1 MGLCWT
7 CLTFATIMYAICGS
21 ARSKMKTLHF
31 GPVSPSAPGEE
42 FDKRL
47 WLKSAMPRGQD
58 RCPKMDDHQSV
69 SQDHMT
75 TESIQA
81 ACAVITTD
89 SSATPYPEQGQFSS
103 SLERLEFTLQSA
115 GNIRVDLYGA
125 NNQHLFSL
133 ELRRF
138 SSTIYRRY
146 GEWDSDYVGT
156 GIEWANGRFWI
167 SSSTSKLQVGGDGS
181 DDPMISFDHS
191 SGSHDIRKIGLY
203 SDEYADWTIFTP
215 CN

>member
-1 MGLCWT
+1 
-7 CLTFATIMYAICGS
+7 
-21 ARSKMKTLHF
+21 MKTLHF
-31 GPVSPSAPGEE
+31 GPVSPPAPGEE

-58 RCPKMDDHQSV
+58 RCPKMDDHQSE

-75 TESIQA
+75 TESIQS

-89 SSATPYPEQGQFSS
+89 SSATSYPEQGQFSS
-103 SLERLEFTLQSA
+103 SLERMEFTLQSA
-115 GNIRVDLYGA
+115 GNIRVDLYDAG
-125 NNQHLFSL
+125 NKHLFSL

-138 SSTIYRRY
+138 SSAIYRRY
-146 GEWDSDYVGT
+146 DPWGDDNVGT

-167 SSSTSKLQVGGDGS
+167 SSSTSELQVGRDGS
-181 DDPMISFDHS
+181 DDPMISFAHS
-191 SGSHDIRKIGLY
+191 PGPHDIRKIELY
-203 SDEYADWTIFTP
+203 SDEYAEWTILTP